1 MACHH
6 KLTEPLE
13 ASPISKDGELL
24 SVREQHGSLFETV
37 GVVELG
43 QPQEQINIVL
53 SLAPLVRRWQH
64 HGVQGT
70 QLCITRETRKDIGQ
84 WRSCS
89 GPFTGQLVRTLQHRR
104 WCDFFRRYQ

>member
-13 ASPISKDGELL
+13 TGPIPKDGELL
-24 SVREQHGSLFETV
+24 SIREQRGSLCETV
-37 GVVELG
+37 DIVELG
-43 QPQEQINIVL
+43 QPYEQINIVL
-53 SLAPLVRRWQH
+53 SLAPLGHRWQH

-84 WRSCS
+84 WRPGG
-89 GPFTGQLVRTLQHRR
+89 GPFTGQLVCTLQHCR
-104 WCDFFRRYQ
+104 WCDFFRRP